1 MHVLPNTEGI
11 NIFLHIRRI
20 ITNIAYT
27 VAITFFLSVYA
38 FGVRFKIVA

>member
-1 MHVLPNTEGI
+1 M
-11 NIFLHIRRI
+11 
-20 ITNIAYT
+20 IAYGCFGNHDVATAALSTVIGT